1 MEKTNN
7 FEEILK
13 ELELTVAELEKGE
26 VSLDEAV
33 ALFEKGL
40 KLSNLC
46 TEKLETAKQKI
57 TKLTEAE

>member
-1 MEKTNN
+1 MAKYDN
-7 FEEILK
+7 FEQILK

-26 VSLDEAV
+26 VSLDEAI

-40 KLSNLC
+40 ELSNLC
-46 TEKLETAKQKI
+46 TEKLENAKQKI